1 MARSDYKTKI
11 VCSAEHPTGIEV
23 ALTEAEI
30 DQRVADEERVKARD
44 IERAKVQYR
53 RDRAEKSNGY
63 SAIGEQ
69 LDQLFW
75 DIDSGKLDK
84 TGEFYKSIKA
94 VKDAHPKPE

>member
-1 MARSDYKTKI
+1 MAREDYKTKI

-30 DQRVADEERVKARD
+30 VQRVADEDSVKARD

-53 RDRAEKSNGY
+53 RDRVEKSNGY
-63 SAIGEQ
+63 AAIGEQ
-69 LDQLFW
+69 LDQIFW
-75 DIDSGKLDK
+75 DIDAGKLDK
-84 TGEFYKSIKA
+84 SGEFYKYIKA